1 MSNNISNS
9 NYALTMFMITTLNDA
24 SDVRFP
30 KWSQG
35 LWEDS
40 LIVNGT
46 MTFTDLNGYNSYTFI
61 TVESNE
67 ETGRY
72 IVYSKDQW

>member
-1 MSNNISNS
+1 MKKSNICKNAYNNQYISN
-9 NYALTMFMITTLNDA
+9 II
-24 SDVRFP
+24 RFP
-30 KWSQG
+30 KWAQG
-35 LWEDS
+35 VWEES

-67 ETGRY
+67 ETGRH